1 MLTSL
6 KYRLANKLDGHF
18 TIQCICA
25 IATTFILALILGKD
39 KVVAISSIGA
49 TAFILFATPKKV
61 SAQTMHIIGGY
72 AIGLTSGLIFS
83 TMSLH
88 FAIAYPLL
96 IGTVFFLMVVFN
108 IQHAPAVGA
117 ALAVVTNEVTALDIA
132 AIVFSIVILSQC
144 RYYIRHQLRNL
155 V

>member
-1 MLTSL
+1 MLDALRFSSLIEVMLT
-6 KYRLANKLDGHF
+6 
-18 TIQCICA
+18 
-25 IATTFILALILGKD
+25 
-39 KVVAISSIGA
+39 
-49 TAFILFATPKKV
+49 TA
-61 SAQTMHIIGGY
+61 
-72 AIGLTSGLIFS
+72 GLIFS

-88 FAIAYPLL
+88 FAIAYPLV

-117 ALAVVTNEVTALDIA
+117 SLAVVTNEVTALDIA

-144 RYYIRHQLRNL
+144 RYYIRHRLRNL

>member
-6 KYRLANKLDGHF
+6 KYRLANKLDSHF
-18 TIQCICA
+18 AIQCICA

-49 TAFILFATPKKV
+49 TSFILFATPKKV

-72 AIGLTSGLIFS
+72 AIGLTAGLIFS
-83 TMSLH
+83 TMPLH
-88 FAIAYPLL
+88 FTIMYPMV

-108 IQHAPAVGA
+108 LQHAPAVGA
-117 ALAVVTNEVTALDIA
+117 ALAVVTNEVTVLDIA
-132 AIVFSIVILSQC
+132 AIIFSLVILSQC
-144 RYYIRHQLRNL
+144 RYYIRHRLRNL